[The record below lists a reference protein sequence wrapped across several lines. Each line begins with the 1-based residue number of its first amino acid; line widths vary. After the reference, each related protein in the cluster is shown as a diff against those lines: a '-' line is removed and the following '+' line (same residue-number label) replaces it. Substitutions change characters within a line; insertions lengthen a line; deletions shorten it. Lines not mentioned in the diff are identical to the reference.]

1 MPKRR
6 TVRQG
11 DLMPAISRGYSE
23 GLFGQTAGS
32 RNVRTYTAMLCY
44 VSLASEGFNLSAL
57 TMRGVLLAKYI
68 KCLGKLLFHI
78 DNLSLILQPLR

>member
-1 MPKRR
+1 
-6 TVRQG
+6 
-11 DLMPAISRGYSE
+11 MPAISRGYSE

-32 RNVRTYTAMLCY
+32 RNVRKYTSMLRY

-57 TMRGVLLAKYI
+57 TMRSVSLAKYI

-78 DNLSLILQPLR
+78 DNLGQIVQPLR